1 MIKFIKEW
9 KKQREEK
16 AAKILNYKVLE
27 LRHYITEFFEDLQK
41 TKGTV
46 ELPAWVE
53 CKNLMEKLKINIENP
68 RIVNFY
74 YKNLQKY
81 KLDHKIL

>member
-27 LRHYITEFFEDLQK
+27 LRHYITKFFEDLQK

-68 RIVNFY
+68 RIVNLY

-81 KLDHKIL
+81 KLDHKVL

>member
-1 MIKFIKEW
+1 MIKFFEEFKNKKRKET
-9 KKQREEK
+9 QRR
-16 AAKILNYKVLE
+16 VLE
-27 LRHYITEFFEDLQK
+27 LRYYITKFFEDLQK

-46 ELPAWVE
+46 ELPTWVE

-68 RIVNFY
+68 KIVNFY

-81 KLDHKIL
+81 KLDHKVL

>member
-1 MIKFIKEW
+1 MIKFFEDY
-9 KKQREEK
+9 KKKKREETQRR
-16 AAKILNYKVLE
+16 VWE
-27 LRHYITEFFEDLQK
+27 LRHYITKFFEDLQK

-46 ELPAWVE
+46 ELPAWIK
-53 CKNLMEKLKINIENP
+53 CKNLMEELKINVENP

>member
-1 MIKFIKEW
+1 
-9 KKQREEK
+9 
-16 AAKILNYKVLE
+16 
-27 LRHYITEFFEDLQK
+27 
-41 TKGTV
+41 
-46 ELPAWVE
+46 
-53 CKNLMEKLKINIENP
+53 MEKLKINIENP

>member
-1 MIKFIKEW
+1 MIKFFEEFKN
-9 KKQREEK
+9 KKRRETQRR
-16 AAKILNYKVLE
+16 VLE
-27 LRHYITEFFEDLQK
+27 LRYYITKFFEDLQK

>member
-27 LRHYITEFFEDLQK
+27 LRHYITKYFEDLQK
-41 TKGTV
+41 TNGSV
-46 ELPAWVE
+46 ELPAWIE
-53 CKNLMEKLKINIENP
+53 CKKVMNEKHIDIKHP
-68 RIVNFY
+68 KTVNFY
-74 YKNLQKY
+74 YRKLQKY
-81 KLDHKIL
+81 KLANNL